1 MFYYM
6 LILVLWLLLIVVM
19 ITQVIFPMFSNY
31 KFFWIIPYIKIRL
44 KYKDKLNEYSSKQM
58 EKELKE
64 AIKYNKIS

>member
-44 KYKDKLNEYSSKQM
+44 KYKDKLNEYSTKQM